1 MNSTFKFIKL
11 NKNSKTPIKNEYFKD
26 AKAFDQIDIT
36 KYNVGLLAGANN
48 LIILDVDIKDG
59 GLIEWNDYRAEHF
72 EPYTMQQQT
81 PSGGYHYIFKHH
93 DDTYTEEQVELIHKL
108 KNKSKYRGKG
118 LDIRKNNG
126 YIVFS
131 PSIIDDKP
139 YRLLNA
145 VEPQKIPLPLLKW
158 LLEFEGKEKEAL
170 NNNLVLMKDAQ
181 QLTDLLNKFQ
191 NVSSRQ
197 WFNIT
202 TAIKNLLHPYN
213 NLDDNEVIKIWKNWS
228 KAQEGY
234 HKNNN
239 LKIWESI
246 TANINLN
253 FIITQYNKTATEKIE
268 LLDSFKPLQEL
279 KTDTE
284 KMTMNNK
291 YIYDEQYEGDQFTQD
306 IFNKYHTIIIK
317 STTGT
322 GKTSNTA
329 RHVEQYMRDKPE
341 LKFLSLIDRITLSH
355 QHKQTFKNL
364 NAVSYQDEKRNMEDD
379 NIIICLNSLMMYS
392 RYGGDFFKN
401 YIVYIDEITS
411 FLNSLTNNDT
421 LNSTLKGVYVV
432 LMKIINNAHKVI
444 VSDATINDNTF
455 SFLNKRTKQIYI
467 ENSFKKYDNI
477 TVYKMNDEN
486 EFLRKVKEHVKTDNY
501 FLFGCD
507 SKDIIDKYYL
517 EVGDK
522 NEDNK
527 EIITS
532 TEKYEIIDASKQF
545 KNKFIFYSPSITTG
559 IDFNI
564 ETAQDVF
571 LYINGRTITPE
582 ASFQQLSRTRNIN
595 KVYLYINENGSTT
608 AKYNSLEDTRQHFK
622 NISSSHSKISKLCI
636 NEIDDEFIFNE
647 NTFFNLFCFN
657 EYVIDTFNTNK
668 KQHFLNILMNNGFKV
683 KEKGIVTKLDK
694 TKMKAMKKANDE
706 NKEEIFEKHITQEDT
721 NEILKKRFEFLN
733 IIDKDTATQY
743 KEILKD
749 QFKLSDYLN
758 FIRLLK
764 KEETIIYKTKQENN
778 NLTQYKAVYTNYFKI
793 SLLWQ
798 LEKEMNIT
806 RFQFDKV
813 AVDKPLKI
821 SDELVKKINVAYRCD
836 QYPTTYNEYIEYYVN
851 KIKHLTGSIKFITS
865 TKKQLNKV
873 RTQVYGIDK
882 VVLNQ
887 YLKLYELTDSKR
899 EHLIQ
904 SEHFNPLQ
912 TEPNEK
918 EHTKTEITDVDFI
931 DIIEGEEPEKVL
943 SMFSQFYKN
952 YYPKECVEMT
962 MTDDEL
968 ISIGW
973 NMTNINNFKLY
984 KNGH

>member
-11 NKNSKTPIKNEYFKD
+11 NKNAKTPIKNEYFKD
-26 AKAFDQIDIT
+26 AKAYDQINT
-36 KYNVGLLAGANN
+36 QKYNVGLLAGVNN
-48 LIILDVDIKDG
+48 LLIFDVDVKDG
-59 GLIEWNDYRAEHF
+59 GLIEWGDYMTEHF
-72 EPYTMQQQT
+72 EPFTMKQKT
-81 PSGGYHYIFKHH
+81 PSGGYHYLFKHH
-93 DDTYTEEQVELIHKL
+93 DDSYTEEQVELINRL

-131 PSIIDDKP
+131 PSSIDGKP
-139 YRLLNA
+139 YKLLNNA
-145 VEPQKIPLPLLKW
+145 EPQKIPLPLLKW
-158 LLEFEGKEKEAL
+158 LLEFESKAKDAI
-170 NNNLVLMKDAQ
+170 NNNLVLMKEAQ
-181 QLTDLLNKFQ
+181 QFTNILNNFN
-191 NVSSRQ
+191 NVNSRQ

-213 NLDDNEVIKIWKNWS
+213 VLDENEIKTIWKNWS
-228 KAQEGY
+228 KTQEGY
-234 HKNNN
+234 NKNNN
-239 LKIWESI
+239 LKIWEGI
-246 TANINLN
+246 TANINFN
-253 FIITQYNKTATEKIE
+253 FIISQHNKSSSDKIE

-279 KTDTE
+279 KTETE
-284 KMTMNNK
+284 KMTMHNK
-291 YIYDEQYEGDQFTQD
+291 YIYDEQYTGDQFTQD
-306 IFNKYHTIIIK
+306 VLDKFNTIIIK

-329 RHVEQYMRDKPE
+329 RHVEQYMLDKPE

-364 NAVSYQDEKRNMEDD
+364 KAVSYQDEKRNMEDD

-444 VSDATINDNTF
+444 VSDATINDNIF
-455 SFLNKRTKQIYI
+455 SFLNKRTNKIFI
-467 ENSFKKYDNI
+467 ENTYKKYDNI

-486 EFLRKVKEHVKTDNY
+486 EFLNKLKGHVKNDNY

-532 TEKYEIIDASKQF
+532 TEKFEIIDASTQF

-559 IDFNI
+559 VDFNT

-595 KVYLYINENGSTT
+595 KVYLYINENESTT
-608 AKYNSLEDTRQHFK
+608 AKYNSLEDTREHFK

-636 NEIDDEFIFNE
+636 NEIDDEFVFNE

-668 KQHFLNILMNNGFKV
+668 KQHFLNILINNGFKV
-683 KEKGIVTKLDK
+683 KERGSNNKLGK
-694 TKMKAMKKANDE
+694 KKIKAMKDANE
-706 NKEEIFEKHITQEDT
+706 ANKEEIFTKHVTKEEN
-721 NEILKKRFEFLN
+721 NEVLKKRFEFLN
-733 IIDKDTATQY
+733 IIDKETATQY

-758 FIRLLK
+758 FVRLMK
-764 KEETIIYKTKQENN
+764 KETTITYKTKQDNK
-778 NLTQYKAVYTNYFKI
+778 NLTQYKAIYTNYFKI

-806 RFQFDKV
+806 RFQFDKE
-813 AVDKPLKI
+813 AVDKPFKV
-821 SDELVKKINVAYRCD
+821 SDDLVKKINVSYRCD

-851 KIKHLTGSIKFITS
+851 KIKHLTGFINFITS
-865 TKKQLNKV
+865 TKKQINKV
-873 RTQVYGIDK
+873 RTQIYSIDN
-882 VVLNQ
+882 VVLNR
-887 YLKLYELTDSKR
+887 YLKLYELTDPKR
-899 EHLIQ
+899 EHLIE
-904 SEHFNPLQ
+904 SKHFNPIQ
-912 TEPNEK
+912 TETTGK
-918 EHTKTEITDVDFI
+918 EQIITSIDFVDF
-931 DIIEGEEPEKVL
+931 IEGEEPEKVL
-943 SMFSQFYKN
+943 SVFSQFYKA
-952 YYPKECVEMT
+952 YYPEHCIEMT
-962 MTDDEL
+962 MTDAEL

-973 NMTNINNFKLY
+973 SLTNINIY
-984 KNGH
+984 KKYKKGQ